1 MFLGVSLAF
10 WYWRGGKKSKH
21 FLPGSDFTDQIITD
35 FLSSVDST
43 GELREGVLS
52 AGVIRNNFYEK
63 EKKNNEKLQGKH
75 SWWLRLPGVP
85 PRPPQTSK
93 MGNFITIVKDYALNY
108 FCKVA
113 HYRSLRVSWIRLW
126 LFSKSSENS
135 LENIRIGV
143 ILWSKLQALVILIK
157 KGSFSGEHL
166 WWNSLCSCFE
176 EFGKLSAKHRWCS
189 PFFIF
194 TTLLDR
200 VPGRMLFRLLFKCFQ
215 MSYWRNC

>member
-1 MFLGVSLAF
+1 M
-10 WYWRGGKKSKH
+10 KK
-21 FLPGSDFTDQIITD
+21 
-35 FLSSVDST
+35 
-43 GELREGVLS
+43 
-52 AGVIRNNFYEK
+52 
-63 EKKNNEKLQGKH
+63 KKKNEKLQGKH
-75 SWWLRLPGVP
+75 SWWLQLPGVP
-85 PRPPQTSK
+85 RRPPQTSK
-93 MGNFITIVKDYALNY
+93 MGSFITIVKDYALNY

-189 PFFIF
+189 PFFIS
-194 TTLLDR
+194 TTLLNR
-200 VPGRMLFRLLFKCFQ
+200 VPGRMLFSQLFKCFQ